1 MDNILHGKG
10 CFTWLLNRCEGGD
23 IGELIKRAQEAQM
36 TFLMPKIA
44 DGIAETKDNAPY
56 LKNLIEMAHAAGIKV
71 IAWQFVYLI
80 NPSSEAARA
89 IVELKKYPYDGFVIN
104 AEGACKN
111 KAAQAELY
119 CETLRS
125 AFPKMFMGLSSFRYP
140 TYHPEFPFNTF
151 LKYVDVNMPQ
161 VYWEDSDGTAG
172 KQLQRSVNEFS
183 DGHFIQRPILPTGA
197 AYTNGKGWVAKAAD
211 VKAFIEAAEAM
222 DLEAISFW
230 EWYYPR
236 ERFPELWDAI
246 VETPFAGVV
255 VPDPIEPEPEP
266 EPEPGTFWA
275 ICTAAN
281 ALKVRSE
288 PIYYEDDRN
297 VVGYLVHDERRLVT
311 AVQGIWWQVG
321 PGEWVSSNFM
331 ARISEPAPEPEDPE
345 GPGEPEVLTLG
356 ARVERLEEMHEDPSR
371 HPPVGGGSG

>member
-1 MDNILHGKG
+1 MENILHGKG

-23 IGELIKRAQEAQM
+23 IGELIKKAQEAQM

-44 DGIAETKDNAPY
+44 DGIAETDDNAPY

-104 AEGACKN
+104 AETACKN

-119 CETLRS
+119 CQTLRS
-125 AFPKMFMGLSSFRYP
+125 AFPEMFMGLSSFRYP
-140 TYHPEFPFNTF
+140 AYHLEFPFNVF

-161 VYWEDSDGTAG
+161 VYWEEADGTAG

-183 DGHFIQRPILPTGA
+183 DDHFIQRPILPTGA
-197 AYTNGKGWVAKAAD
+197 AYTNGKGWVANAAD
-211 VKAFIEAAEAM
+211 VKDFIEAADAM
-222 DLEAISFW
+222 GLEAISFW

-246 VETPFAGVV
+246 VETPFAGVDIPAPV
-255 VPDPIEPEPEP
+255 EPEP

-275 ICTAAN
+275 ICTAAY

-321 PGEWVSSNFM
+321 PGEWASSNFM
-331 ARISEPAPEPEDPE
+331 DRISEPAPEPDP
-345 GPGEPEVLTLG
+345 LTLEE
-356 ARVERLEEMHEDPSR
+356 RVERLEEAVFGE
-371 HPPVGGGSG
+371 